1 MASSI
6 ELLLLPALLVLQG
19 EEDHRVVELLQ
30 ALRWSQVSL
39 GMSDME
45 GREVSGRQQLTGN
58 YQTCCLAETSPTL
71 GNSRI
76 SETNESQ

>member
-19 EEDHRVVELLQ
+19 EEDHKVVELLQ

-45 GREVSGRQQLTGN
+45 GREVSGRQELTHPG
-58 YQTCCLAETSPTL
+58 QQQD
-71 GNSRI
+71 I
-76 SETNESQ
+76 